1 MKFEGLFMRKW
12 FAFVLLMGC
21 LVFPTPADA
30 QGGIKLK
37 SMNILLWAEYDQP
50 SMLVIHQF
58 IVDESTPLPARVTL
72 RFPSEGNLT
81 AVAYLEDSLINAN
94 YTGPESQGN
103 WQTVTLDVQSYAPH
117 RIEYYQPLERD
128 GNQRSFSFRWFGDYA
143 VEEFGV
149 TVQLPA
155 DSTDIT
161 IDPPFTDSAIS
172 GDGLHFV
179 GLVTEQNL
187 KMGQANVFTVTY
199 ERTSESVSVPTGSED
214 IRPSEPIGP
223 STEGRVSVDSLP
235 WVIGGFGLAL
245 IGLALYF
252 YWRSTQDNEKK
263 SRRRSGAR
271 EVSGGEQAYC
281 HECGARAHAGD
292 RFCRTCGSK
301 LRI

>member
-1 MKFEGLFMRKW
+1 MKFGCPFIRKW
-12 FAFVLLMGC
+12 LVFVLLLGG
-21 LVFPTPADA
+21 LVFPSPADA

-37 SMNILLWAEYDQP
+37 SMNVQLWAEYDQP
-50 SMLVIHQF
+50 TMLVIHQF
-58 IVDESTPLPARVTL
+58 TVDESTPLPARVTL
-72 RFPSEGNLT
+72 RFPKQGNLI
-81 AVAYLEDSLINAN
+81 AVAYQKDGLINAD
-94 YTGPESQGN
+94 YTGPESQGD

-128 GNQRSFSFRWFGDYA
+128 GNQRSYSFRWFGDYA

-155 DSTDIT
+155 DSTNIT
-161 IDPPFTDSAIS
+161 IDPPFTETAIS
-172 GDGLHFV
+172 GDGLHFI
-179 GLVTEQNL
+179 GLVSEQNL

-199 ERTSESVSVPTGSED
+199 ERSSESVSVPAGGSA

-223 STEGRVSVDSLP
+223 TTEGRVSIDTLP

-252 YWRSTQDNEKK
+252 YWRSTQDSGKK
-263 SRRRSGAR
+263 SRRRSGTQD
-271 EVSGGEQAYC
+271 VSSGGQAYC
-281 HECGARAHAGD
+281 HECGSRAHAGD

>member
-1 MKFEGLFMRKW
+1 MRKW
-12 FAFVLLMGC
+12 FVFVLLLGC
-21 LVFPTPADA
+21 LIFPSPAGA

-37 SMNILLWAEYDQP
+37 SMNIQLWAEYDQP

-58 IVDESTPLPARVTL
+58 TVDPSTSLPARVTL
-72 RFPSEGNLT
+72 RFPKQGNLI
-81 AVAYLEDSLINAN
+81 AVAYQDDGLINAD
-94 YTGPESQGN
+94 YTGPESQGD
-103 WQTVTLDVQSYAPH
+103 WQTVTLDVQSFAPH

-128 GNQRSFSFRWFGDYA
+128 GNQRSYSFRWFGDYA

-149 TVQLPA
+149 AVQLPA
-155 DSTDIT
+155 DSTNIT
-161 IDPPFTDSAIS
+161 IDPPFTDSAIT

-179 GLVTEQNL
+179 GLLTQQNL

-199 ERTSESVSVPTGSED
+199 ERSSDSVTVPTNSDD
-214 IRPSEPIGP
+214 IRPSAPIGP
-223 STEGRVSVDSLP
+223 TTEGRVSTDRLP

-252 YWRSTQDNEKK
+252 YWRSTQDSEKR
-263 SRRRSGAR
+263 SRRSSGVR
-271 EVSGGEQAYC
+271 EVNGGGQAYC

-301 LRI
+301 LKI

>member
-1 MKFEGLFMRKW
+1 MKFGCPFIRKW
-12 FAFVLLMGC
+12 LVFVLLLGG
-21 LVFPTPADA
+21 LVFPSPADA

-37 SMNILLWAEYDQP
+37 SMNVQLWAEYDQP
-50 SMLVIHQF
+50 TMLVIHQF
-58 IVDESTPLPARVTL
+58 TVDESTPLPARVTL
-72 RFPSEGNLT
+72 RFPKQGNLI
-81 AVAYLEDSLINAN
+81 AVAYQKDGLINAD
-94 YTGPESQGN
+94 YTGPESQGD

-128 GNQRSFSFRWFGDYA
+128 GNQRSYSFRWFGDYA

-155 DSTDIT
+155 DSTNIT
-161 IDPPFTDSAIS
+161 IDPPFTETAIS
-172 GDGLHFV
+172 GDGLHFI
-179 GLVTEQNL
+179 GLVSEQNL

-199 ERTSESVSVPTGSED
+199 ERSSESVSVPAGGSA

-223 STEGRVSVDSLP
+223 TTEGRVSIDTLP

-252 YWRSTQDNEKK
+252 YWRSTQDSGKK
-263 SRRRSGAR
+263 SRRRSGTQA
-271 EVSGGEQAYC
+271 VSSGGQAYC